1 MAEAADRSSTSTHPP
16 SCSGSSN
23 RDSSPSNSAV
33 ATASSNSPP
42 SSSSS
47 SQVREEEEGQNHDID
62 QQNQF
67 REHEIEQQRIVG
79 FHRGS
84 FWTFNDMSNVVRDD
98 TWSCII
104 VVLTFWLFV
113 SITLILGVYGSLSL
127 RFGPSSSILIRP
139 SPIFVQ
145 SIKVEELGE
154 TKPGLI
160 LYGLYRSPPLDV
172 VSTWSKTINASVPAN
187 SHKELIYFLN
197 EGSQINISY
206 CVKSDSSIYL
216 IIAQEKSGGRLRK
229 TLSPSICSGNE
240 GLARWLE
247 DPTYPNS
254 TLSWNVIQGSGII
267 KQNIWRSS
275 SYYVAL
281 GNLNSE
287 AVEMN
292 LSVQALLYNTS
303 EAYSKC
309 MFTHGVCSLRVLF
322 PQGNAFVVNSPGVGK
337 GSTSDEWNVKLS
349 YGPRWLTYIL
359 GIGGLTVLM
368 LVAFNCL
375 NKFQFTREDGDG
387 HQFRETGSERAHLLS
402 HKDDDLSSWGSSYD
416 SVSNDEE
423 DLGDFLA
430 PSTIEGQSSRDG
442 ENGNNTRRLC
452 AICFDAPRDCFFLP
466 CGHCVACFACGTR
479 IAEAAGTCPICRRSM
494 KKVRKIFTV

>member
-1 MAEAADRSSTSTHPP
+1 MAEAAYQSST
-16 SCSGSSN
+16 
-23 RDSSPSNSAV
+23 
-33 ATASSNSPP
+33 SPP
-42 SSSSS
+42 SSSVAATSSSNAPPS
-47 SQVREEEEGQNHDID
+47 SQVREEEDGQNHDSD

-67 REHEIEQQRIVG
+67 REPEMEQQQHIG
-79 FHRGS
+79 GIHRGS
-84 FWTFNDMSNVVRDD
+84 FWTFDDRSNVIMDD
-98 TWSCII
+98 TWSCIA
-104 VVLTFWLFV
+104 VVLTFWFFV
-113 SITLILGVYGSLSL
+113 SMTVILGVYGSMSL
-127 RFGPSSSILIRP
+127 RFGPNSSILIRP

-172 VSTWSKTINASVPAN
+172 VSMWSETTNASVPAD

-206 CVKSDSSIYL
+206 SVKSDSSFIYL
-216 IIAQEKSGGRLRK
+216 IIAQ
-229 TLSPSICSGNE
+229 GNE
-240 GLARWLE
+240 GLAQWLE

-254 TLSWNVIQGSGII
+254 TLSWNVIHGSGII

-287 AVEMN
+287 VVEVQMN
-292 LSVQALLYNTS
+292 LSVLALLYNTS

-309 MFTHGVCSLRVLF
+309 MFRHGVCSLSVLF
-322 PQGNAFVVNSPGVGK
+322 SQGNAIVLNSPGGGK
-337 GSTSDEWNVKLS
+337 GSTSDEWNVKVS
-349 YGPRWLTYIL
+349 YGPRWFSYII
-359 GIGGLTVLM
+359 GTGGLTVLM

-375 NKFQFTREDGDG
+375 NKFECTRGDGDG
-387 HQFRETGSERAHLLS
+387 DGDRYHLTGSERAPLLS
-402 HKDDDLSSWGSSYD
+402 HKDDDLSSWGSFYD
-416 SVSNDEE
+416 SGSNDEE

-430 PSTIEGQSSRDG
+430 QGTLEGESSRDG

-466 CGHCVACFACGTR
+466 CGHCVACFACGAR
-479 IAEAAGTCPICRRSM
+479 IAEAAGTCPICRRNI